1 MKQINNQKGFTLIEL
16 LVVIAIIGILSTL
29 AIVALGNARQRARD
43 AKRVSDM
50 RQIHAALELYNND
63 VGSYPANITPS
74 LPIASTGT
82 NATTYMGTVPSNPT
96 PWSDGACGPTG
107 LNYAYTNMSNQA
119 SYIMTYCISQA
130 TGDISAGTHR
140 VGPQGIGS

>member
-50 RQIHAALELYNND
+50 RQVHAALELYNND
-63 VGSYPANITPS
+63 VGSYPAAITVG
-74 LPIASTGT
+74 LAIANGG
-82 NATTYMGTVPSNPT
+82 TTYMGTVPSNPS
-96 PWSDGACGPTG
+96 PWSDGSCGPTG
-107 LNYAYTNMSNQA
+107 QQYAYTAYAQNV
-119 SYIMTYCISQA
+119 SYIMTYCVGSA
-130 TGDISAGTHR
+130 TGDITAGTHR